1 MNLSLVMFKSDGA
14 RRDFAIEKARI
25 VIGRTNNCDLRI
37 PLSSVSR
44 QHCEVRVEGDK
55 AILRDLGSSNG
66 TYHNSVRIQEVVLR
80 PGDEISVGSVVF
92 FVTIDGQPENLQPVR
107 SSGGETAPVA
117 REEAPTPYAKAPA
130 VEEDDD
136 QPVELPELD
145 EEESTAPLALA
156 DDDEEETPSLVAPVQ
171 PEPVKAAAPPAP
183 TPAPAKPQEIETPA
197 EEEELVLPD
206 SFEEESHT
214 SSIELDDPI
223 AALQAMADRESEDS
237 GEIPLLEDDE
247 DKN

>member
-14 RRDFAIEKARI
+14 RRDFAIEKTRI

-44 QHCEVRVEGDK
+44 QHCEVRVEDDK

-80 PGDEISVGSVVF
+80 PGDEISIGSVVF

-107 SSGGETAPVA
+107 SSGGEAVPIT
-117 REEAPTPYAKAPA
+117 REEAPTPSAKVPA
-130 VEEDDD
+130 VEDDD

-145 EEESTAPLALA
+145 EEESTAPLVLA
-156 DDDEEETPSLVAPVQ
+156 DEEEETPSHATPAE
-171 PEPVKAAAPPAP
+171 PEPVKAAAPPP
-183 TPAPAKPQEIETPA
+183 QPPAPAKPQKIETTDD
-197 EEEELVLPD
+197 EEELVLPA

-214 SSIELDDPI
+214 PTVDLDDPI

-237 GEIPLLEDDE
+237 GEIPLLEEDE